1 MKDFITE
8 IDKSYPIPSQV
19 AIMSGNEPIDMRQ
32 TCDTVDDFEKF
43 KTETGM
49 ELRYDGLITF
59 EKSTK
64 LFKGCI
70 ENEDGTFSW
79 TVLNIDKQEEKVEQ
93 IVEVKIVEVKET
105 IDQLQDKIS
114 SVMLEFEENIR
125 MMNLD
130 FSQ

>member
-93 IVEVKIVEVKET
+93 IVEVKET

>member
-19 AIMSGNEPIDMRQ
+19 AIMSGNEPIDIRQ

-43 KTETGM
+43 KTDTGM
-49 ELRYDGLITF
+49 ELRYGGLITY
-59 EKSTK
+59 EKNTK

-70 ENEDGTFSW
+70 ENEDGSFSW
-79 TVLNIDKQEEKVEQ
+79 TVLNIENQEEKIEQ
-93 IVEVKIVEVKET
+93 MVEVKMVEVKET
-105 IDQLQDKIS
+105 IDQLQEKIS

-130 FSQ
+130 FNN

>member
-1 MKDFITE
+1 ME
-8 IDKSYPIPSQV
+8 IDNSYPIPSQV
-19 AIMSGNEPIDMRQ
+19 AVMSGNEPIDMRQ

-49 ELRYDGLITF
+49 ELRYGGLITY

-79 TVLNIDKQEEKVEQ
+79 TDLNIEGQEEKVEQ
-93 IVEVKIVEVKET
+93 IIEVKIVEMKET
-105 IDQLQDKIS
+105 LNELQDKVS
-114 SVMLEFEENIR
+114 SVMLEFEESMRLIYIFYY
-125 MMNLD
+125 L
-130 FSQ
+130 

>member
-1 MKDFITE
+1 MK
-8 IDKSYPIPSQV
+8 IDNSYPIPSQV
-19 AIMSGNEPIDMRQ
+19 AVMSGNEPIDMRQ

-49 ELRYDGLITF
+49 ELRYGGLITY

-79 TVLNIDKQEEKVEQ
+79 TDLNIEGQEEKVEQ
-93 IVEVKIVEVKET
+93 IIEVKIVEMKET
-105 IDQLQDKIS
+105 LNELQDKVS
-114 SVMLEFEENIR
+114 SVMLEFEESMR
-125 MMNLD
+125 LMNLD
-130 FSQ
+130 FNQ